1 MGNRGCLHDADGTIR
16 RQFGRKAWIACAL
29 EFQNRHRTI
38 MEPGSYTELFFLDEA
53 TALAAGHRPCGT
65 CRKAALRHFKACW
78 KAAMGIPKGETV
90 NLKGVDQA
98 LHEERTTG
106 NQWSEKIS
114 ALPDGVMVLLE
125 PGGSP
130 HLLWQ
135 GRFLEWSFDGYR
147 PPIPPQPSGMINV
160 ITPKALVQVLRAG
173 YPITVHPSA
182 AV

>member
-65 CRKAALRHFKACW
+65 CRKVALRHFKACW

-90 NLKGVDQA
+90 NLKDVDQA
-98 LHEERTTG
+98 LHKERTTG

-125 PGGSP
+125 PGGPP

-135 GRFLEWSFDGYR
+135 GRFLEWTFDGYR
-147 PPIPPQPSGMINV
+147 PPIPLQPSSMINV
-160 ITPKALVQVLRAG
+160 ITPKASVQVLRAG